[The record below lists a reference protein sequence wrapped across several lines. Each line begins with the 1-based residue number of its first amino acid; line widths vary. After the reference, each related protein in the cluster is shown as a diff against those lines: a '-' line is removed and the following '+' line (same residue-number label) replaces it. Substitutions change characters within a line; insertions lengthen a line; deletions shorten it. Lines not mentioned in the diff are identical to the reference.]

1 VNKAEAIIGYQTAMT
16 AFKQLRNKGGITDND
31 LVEISRLMATK
42 YGLSNRSLYLESNLL
57 YAKERVSNSTK
68 KG

>member
-1 VNKAEAIIGYQTAMT
+1 MNKSDAIIGYQTAMT
-16 AFKQLRNKGGITDND
+16 AFKQLRNKGSISDND
-31 LVEISRLMATK
+31 LVEINRLMAAK

-57 YAKERVSNSTK
+57 SGKGRVTNSTK